1 VRHKAHDAIEQ
12 FQACAGEIMQSQ
24 AAFSFLHI
32 VSALGIAVVW
42 IAAFSLLREPMRHK
56 LSAIMIAGAGAAY
69 LSGGLGAWEFVAC
82 AAFTAV
88 AYKGLDDY
96 RFIGLGWVMHTCW
109 DLVHHFHGHP
119 IIPIAPDSSAGCAI
133 CDLLLAAWYFLGARS
148 IFGLAGTPHKQ
159 PAEV

>member
-1 VRHKAHDAIEQ
+1 
-12 FQACAGEIMQSQ
+12 
-24 AAFSFLHI
+24 
-32 VSALGIAVVW
+32 
-42 IAAFSLLREPMRHK
+42 MRHK
-56 LSAIMIAGAGAAY
+56 LSALMIAGAGAAY

-88 AYKGLDDY
+88 AFKGLDDY

-109 DLVHHFHGHP
+109 DLVHHFHGRP

-148 IFGLAGTPHKQ
+148 IFGLGGTSHKK